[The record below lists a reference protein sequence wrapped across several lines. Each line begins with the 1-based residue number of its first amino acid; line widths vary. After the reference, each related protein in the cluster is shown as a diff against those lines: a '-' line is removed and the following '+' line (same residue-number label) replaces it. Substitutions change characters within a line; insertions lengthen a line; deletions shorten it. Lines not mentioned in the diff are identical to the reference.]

1 MRKSSPFLQ
10 LKSFYG
16 FALTALFALV
26 LGRSASASLVMT
38 GAYQQS
44 GGSFTPTWTIAPSL
58 IHGLSPT
65 AQAGNFTSE
74 GNAPGV

>member
-1 MRKSSPFLQ
+1 MRKSNPFLQ

-16 FALTALFALV
+16 FALMALFALV

-44 GGSFTPTWTIAPSL
+44 GSSFSPTWTVAPSL
-58 IHGLSPT
+58 IAGMSPT
-65 AQAGNFTSE
+65 YQAGN
-74 GNAPGV
+74 